1 MKKGLIKMSSI
12 SNLERI
18 ARVLKLQNVKEED
31 NKLCLHIQDE
41 INVLLGKVQRLEFM
55 NKMLKNKLVEQPKE
69 VVKYDNDTLK
79 YIEENKRLKALN
91 VELNLAIEGLK
102 RENER
107 YAQERINR
115 IVDNREYIH
124 IDNDLKKFLV

>member
-1 MKKGLIKMSSI
+1 MI

-91 VELNLAIEGLK
+91 AELNLAIEGLK

-115 IVDNREYIH
+115 IVDNKEYIH
-124 IDNDLKKFLV
+124 MNNELKKFLV

>member
-1 MKKGLIKMSSI
+1 MI

-18 ARVLKLQNVKEED
+18 ARVLKLQNVKEEE

-41 INVLLGKVQRLEFM
+41 INKLLGKVQRLEFM
-55 NKMLKNKLVEQPKE
+55 NNMLKNKLVEQPKE

-91 VELNLAIEGLK
+91 AELNLAIEGLK

-115 IVDNREYIH
+115 IVDNKEYIH
-124 IDNDLKKFLV
+124 MDNDLKKFLV

>member
-1 MKKGLIKMSSI
+1 MSSI

-55 NKMLKNKLVEQPKE
+55 NKMLRNKIIEQPKE

-91 VELNLAIEGLK
+91 AELNLAIEGLK

-115 IVDNREYIH
+115 IVDNKEYIH
-124 IDNDLKKFLV
+124 MDNDLKKFLV

>member
-1 MKKGLIKMSSI
+1 MI

-31 NKLCLHIQDE
+31 NELCLKIQDE
-41 INVLLGKVQRLEFM
+41 INKKDQLINKLQFM
-55 NKMLKNKLVEQPKE
+55 NKVLKSKVEQQPKE

-91 VELNLAIEGLK
+91 AELNLAIEGLK

-115 IVDNREYIH
+115 IVDNKEYIH